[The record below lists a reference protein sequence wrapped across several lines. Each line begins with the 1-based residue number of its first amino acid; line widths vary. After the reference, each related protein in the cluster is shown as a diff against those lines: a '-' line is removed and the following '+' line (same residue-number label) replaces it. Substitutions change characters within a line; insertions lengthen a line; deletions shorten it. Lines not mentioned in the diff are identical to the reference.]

1 MSSVFHQPNWLVMTK
16 FECWISKV
24 ECWILIDFFFI
35 FPNCRFDLETNCW
48 QCICD
53 STNVI
58 DSVTADMSSNGK
70 PQRYRESYEWV
81 LLLMELHM
89 GRLTLIYLINEE
101 SCTWDI
107 FIKVNSVQEVCAKC
121 FAVHILKEGSIF
133 QTFWKH
139 DSCPIFVFFELKT
152 WLLTYFSSLLNCAKF
167 EPDWTNL
174 INRHLRASPFWFFDS
189 INPPNVKGGTM
200 KNMRKPNLTCPASN
214 TSSSQSPSNLFRDF
228 WWQKKSF

>member
-1 MSSVFHQPNWLVMTK
+1 M
-16 FECWISKV
+16 
-24 ECWILIDFFFI
+24 
-35 FPNCRFDLETNCW
+35 
-48 QCICD
+48 
-53 STNVI
+53 
-58 DSVTADMSSNGK
+58 
-70 PQRYRESYEWV
+70 
-81 LLLMELHM
+81 
-89 GRLTLIYLINEE
+89 
-101 SCTWDI
+101 
-107 FIKVNSVQEVCAKC
+107 
-121 FAVHILKEGSIF
+121 AVHILKERSIF

-228 WWQKKSF
+228 WWQKKIILGWHFHWFPTYCISSYSFHTLVSKLFKFSLQMRNNNAETIWILQGFTISKKIVADMMIYGI